1 MVQLLIVKE
10 RNQSEAD
17 TMWRHRIPGTETKTL
32 AEIQN
37 LMSDQLRD

>member
-10 RNQSEAD
+10 RNKSETG
-17 TMWRHRIPGTETKTL
+17 TMWQHRIDGAGTKTL

-37 LMSDQLRD
+37 LISGQLRD